1 MSNMDL
7 DIEKTSTNSGTL
19 GPERNDTTFAPIQS
33 SQAIRT
39 RSRASASISRCQSQN
54 GYSCNPHNEPSDDE
68 VEKDPFEVGWDG
80 GDNDSLCPRSFHKMK
95 KWLIV
100 IIVSSGSLCVTAASS
115 IYTSTYEQMENE
127 FGNSREISILGL
139 SFFVLGIGLG
149 PMFLGPLSE
158 FYGRRLI
165 YVVSWTLYVIFII
178 PQAVAQNIETVIV
191 SRFLD
196 GFAGSA
202 FLAVSGGT
210 VGDLF
215 TANELQAP
223 MLMFSLAPFVGPS
236 IGPLIGGFINYN
248 TDWRW
253 THWTLLI
260 WAFVLLLGIVFLVPE
275 TYHPILLKNKAKQM
289 RKETG
294 DERWKAPTE
303 KVQKSATSA
312 IGRSL
317 LRPFQLLIFEP
328 MCLNL
333 CIFTAIVLGILYL
346 FFGAF
351 HLVFGD
357 IYGFNLWQ
365 NGCSFL
371 GILVGML
378 LAAGLDPLWHNIR
391 NNLIRKLSEE
401 TGIEGNSQPEFR
413 LPPAILGGVLVPV
426 GILMFAWSCYPWV
439 HWIVPII
446 GSAIFGAGILLVFS
460 GVFTFL
466 VDAYPHYAASAL
478 AANAFV
484 RCVFAA
490 AFPLFGNQM
499 YTKLNNHWASSLLAF
514 LTVAMMP
521 FPYLFFRYGKRIRA
535 NSRFATS

>member
-1 MSNMDL
+1 MDR

-19 GPERNDTTFAPIQS
+19 GPERNDTTFATIQS
-33 SQAIRT
+33 PQAIRT

-95 KWLIV
+95 KWLII

-115 IYTSTYEQMENE
+115 IYTSTYGQMEDE
-127 FGNSREISILGL
+127 FGNSREVSILGL

-294 DERWKAPTE
+294 DGRWKAPTE

-333 CIFTAIVLGILYL
+333 CIFTAIVLG
-346 FFGAF
+346 
-351 HLVFGD
+351 VFGN

-391 NNLIRKLSEE
+391 NKLIRKLSEE
-401 TGIEGNSQPEFR
+401 TGVEGNSQPEFR
-413 LPPAILGGVLVPV
+413 LPPAILGGILVPV
-426 GILMFAWSCYPWV
+426 GIFMFAWSCYPRV
-439 HWIVPII
+439 HWIVPIV

-466 VDAYPHYAASAL
+466 VDAYPQYAASAL

>member
-1 MSNMDL
+1 MDR

-19 GPERNDTTFAPIQS
+19 GPERNGTIFAPTQTQ
-33 SQAIRT
+33 QAIRT
-39 RSRASASISRCQSQN
+39 RSRASARISRCQSQN
-54 GYSCNPHNEPSDDE
+54 GYSCNPHSEPSDDE

-80 GDNDSLCPRSFHKMK
+80 GDNDSLCPRSFHRVK
-95 KWLIV
+95 KWLII

-115 IYTSTYEQMENE
+115 IYTSTYEQMEDE
-127 FGNSREISILGL
+127 FGNSREVSIIGL
-139 SFFVLGIGLG
+139 SLFVLGIGLG

-165 YVVSWTLYVIFII
+165 YIVSWTLYVIFII
-178 PQAVAQNIETVIV
+178 PQAVARNIETVIV

-215 TANELQAP
+215 TADELQAP
-223 MLMFSLAPFVGPS
+223 MLLFSLAPFV
-236 IGPLIGGFINYN
+236 
-248 TDWRW
+248 
-253 THWTLLI
+253 
-260 WAFVLLLGIVFLVPE
+260 
-275 TYHPILLKNKAKQM
+275 AKQM

-294 DERWKAPTE
+294 DGRWKAPTE
-303 KVQKSATSA
+303 KVQKSAASA

-333 CIFTAIVLGILYL
+333 CIFTAIILGILYL

-391 NNLIRKLSEE
+391 NKLIRKLSEE
-401 TGIEGNSQPEFR
+401 TGVEGNSQPEFR
-413 LPPAILGGVLVPV
+413 LPPAILGGILVPV
-426 GILMFAWSCYPWV
+426 GIFMFAWSCYPWV
-439 HWIVPII
+439 HWIVPVI
-446 GSAIFGAGILLVFS
+446 GSAIFGAGPQG
-460 GVFTFL
+460 GVLNGSTVIPTFNFTR
-466 VDAYPHYAASAL
+466 D
-478 AANAFV
+478 
-484 RCVFAA
+484 
-490 AFPLFGNQM
+490 
-499 YTKLNNHWASSLLAF
+499 
-514 LTVAMMP
+514 
-521 FPYLFFRYGKRIRA
+521 
-535 NSRFATS
+535 

>member
-1 MSNMDL
+1 MDR
-7 DIEKTSTNSGTL
+7 DIEKTSMNSGTL
-19 GPERNDTTFAPIQS
+19 GPERNDVNFAPIQS
-33 SQAIRT
+33 PQATRT

-100 IIVSSGSLCVTAASS
+100 TIVSSGSLCVTAASS
-115 IYTSTYEQMENE
+115 IYTSTYEQMEAE
-127 FGNSREISILGL
+127 FGNSREVSILGL
-139 SFFVLGIGLG
+139 SLFVLGIGLG

-165 YVVSWTLYVIFII
+165 YIVSWTAFITWII

-223 MLMFSLAPFVGPS
+223 MLMFSLAPFV
-236 IGPLIGGFINYN
+236 
-248 TDWRW
+248 D
-253 THWTLLI
+253 
-260 WAFVLLLGIVFLVPE
+260 
-275 TYHPILLKNKAKQM
+275 PILLKRKAKQM

-303 KVQKSATSA
+303 KIQKSATSA

-357 IYGFNLWQ
+357 VYGFNLWQ
-365 NGCSFL
+365 TGCSFL

-378 LAAGLDPLWHNIR
+378 LAACLDPLWHRTR
-391 NNLIRKLSEE
+391 NNLIRKLSEDAGVE
-401 TGIEGNSQPEFR
+401 ANSEPEFR
-413 LPPAILGGVLVPV
+413 LPPAILGGIIVPV
-426 GILMFAWSCYPWV
+426 GIFMFAWSCYTWV

-446 GSAIFGAGILLVFS
+446 GSAIFGAG
-460 GVFTFL
+460 
-466 VDAYPHYAASAL
+466 
-478 AANAFV
+478 
-484 RCVFAA
+484 
-490 AFPLFGNQM
+490 
-499 YTKLNNHWASSLLAF
+499 
-514 LTVAMMP
+514 
-521 FPYLFFRYGKRIRA
+521 
-535 NSRFATS
+535 

>member
-1 MSNMDL
+1 MHR

-19 GPERNDTTFAPIQS
+19 GPERNDPTFAPIQS
-33 SQAIRT
+33 PQAIRT
-39 RSRASASISRCQSQN
+39 RSRASARISRCQSQN
-54 GYSCNPHNEPSDDE
+54 GYSCNPLNEPSDDE

-80 GDNDSLCPRSFHKMK
+80 GDNDILCPRSFHKTK
-95 KWLIV
+95 KWLII

-115 IYTSTYEQMENE
+115 IYTSTYEQMEDE
-127 FGNSREISILGL
+127 FGNSREVSILGL

-165 YVVSWTLYVIFII
+165 YIVSWTLYVIFII

-215 TANELQAP
+215 TADELQAP

-260 WAFVLLLGIVFLVPE
+260 WAFVLLLGIMFLVPE
-275 TYHPILLKNKAKQM
+275 TYHPILLKNKAKQL

-294 DERWKAPTE
+294 DGRWKAPTE

-391 NNLIRKLSEE
+391 NKLIRKLSDE
-401 TGIEGNSQPEFR
+401 TGVEGNSQPEFR

-426 GILMFAWSCYPWV
+426 GIFMFAWSCYPWV

-446 GSAIFGAGILLVFS
+446 GSAVFGAGILLVFS

-466 VDAYPHYAASAL
+466 VDAYPQYAASAL

-499 YTKLNNHWASSLLAF
+499 YTKLNNHWASSVLAF

-535 NSRFATS
+535 YSRFATS